1 MGRRGNRSGRA
12 FPFWNGI
19 PDFFATVCFY
29 DGCFSYNNCN
39 WTDPRQP
46 GMTCSHMVRMLA
58 LVLAAVQVSAECVLS
73 PTRTSTWKDSRV
85 RGTIFN
91 VKEGSKG
98 VTFLDFCETFET
110 CPFTV
115 VVFPGDLKYVGDV
128 RQLKGRAIEIKGT
141 VQDYDGRAEII
152 LRHPRQLGKDA
163 ALVPP
168 LPKSYDVERRGKY
181 SPGKQTSESGMKQ
194 KTGSPARHRGSQR
207 KSVISFW

>member
-1 MGRRGNRSGRA
+1 
-12 FPFWNGI
+12 
-19 PDFFATVCFY
+19 
-29 DGCFSYNNCN
+29 
-39 WTDPRQP
+39 
-46 GMTCSHMVRMLA
+46 MVRMLA
-58 LVLAAVQVSAECVLS
+58 LVLAAVQVSAECVLFS
-73 PTRTSTWKDSRV
+73 DAHQHIGKTQCV
-85 RGTIFN
+85 RGTIIN

-181 SPGKQTSESGMKQ
+181 SPGKFKRPKAAKKTQKKQGRPVDIEDPSESQ
-194 KTGSPARHRGSQR
+194 
-207 KSVISFW
+207 